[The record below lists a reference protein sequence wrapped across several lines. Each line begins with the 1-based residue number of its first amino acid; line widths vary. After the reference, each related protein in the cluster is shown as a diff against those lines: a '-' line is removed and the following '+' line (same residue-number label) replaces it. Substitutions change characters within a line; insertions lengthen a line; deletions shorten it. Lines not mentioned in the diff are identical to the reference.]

1 MELNRLRNNIS
12 DYRIYHNFLRDLQ
25 ELSEEFT
32 MGDTDEQGVNQ
43 IIKRYES
50 LESKRTELIQ
60 QHHRIGQIKDEKI
73 KHIQ

>member
-1 MELNRLRNNIS
+1 
-12 DYRIYHNFLRDLQ
+12 
-25 ELSEEFT
+25 

-73 KHIQ
+73 KHIQYLRS